1 MCINADGCILLRFMP
16 STRSELVA
24 LDVFYRAL
32 DAGELVTLDVVTRRI
47 EQLIAERRRDGQV
60 VGGAGQPPAPP
71 SPRATVA
78 ELVGQLSARDHGL
91 ARVLLRCSYLCDGIA
106 IRDPSIV
113 LNVGQTLD
121 VSPPFAG
128 G

>member
-47 EQLIAERRRDGQV
+47 EQL
-60 VGGAGQPPAPP
+60 
-71 SPRATVA
+71 
-78 ELVGQLSARDHGL
+78 SARDHGL

-113 LNVGQTLD
+113 LNVGPTLD

>member
-1 MCINADGCILLRFMP
+1 MP

-47 EQLIAERRRDGQV
+47 EQL
-60 VGGAGQPPAPP
+60 
-71 SPRATVA
+71 
-78 ELVGQLSARDHGL
+78 SACDHGL

-106 IRDPSIV
+106 I
-113 LNVGQTLD
+113 T
-121 VSPPFAG
+121 
-128 G
+128 